1 MNNIKVIN
9 STNDQKLIEI
19 DKFLLKNT
27 ITLQKIVIM
36 TIGNVLLSDDGIGP
50 LIYKELITSGINHPS
65 ILLINAELNPENYF
79 KTILEFKPS
88 HVIIIDAIEANLEP
102 GTLIFFQNDEI
113 EDKLFSQPSTHMISL
128 LNINNYLLEKNLN
141 LLILNVGIQVKSTDF
156 GVNVID
162 TKVKEIALNLTDYLI
177 KILFKIFNK

>member
-1 MNNIKVIN
+1 MDNTKIINNSYK
-9 STNDQKLIEI
+9 QKLIEI
-19 DKFLLKNT
+19 NKFLLENT
-27 ITLQKIVIM
+27 ITLQRLVIM
-36 TIGNVLLSDDGIGP
+36 LVGNVLLSDDGIGP
-50 LIYKELITSGINHPS
+50 LVYQELKNSGFKHPS
-65 ILLINAELNPENYF
+65 VLLINAELNPENYF

-141 LLILNVGIQVKSTDF
+141 LLILNIGIQIKSTDF

-162 TKVKEIALNLTDYLI
+162 SNVKEIAMNLSEYLTR
-177 KILFKIFNK
+177 ILFSLFNK